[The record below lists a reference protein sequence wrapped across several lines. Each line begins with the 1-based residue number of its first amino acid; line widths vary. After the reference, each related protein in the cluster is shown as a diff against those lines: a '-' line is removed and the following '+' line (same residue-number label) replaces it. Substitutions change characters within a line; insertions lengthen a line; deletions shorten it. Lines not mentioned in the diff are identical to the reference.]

1 MLKVHAKN
9 LETVAVLYL
18 EGRIVTG
25 ETEPLRNGMPYLEG
39 KREVILDL
47 TQVTT
52 VDAHGLGVLLQLREQ
67 ALTKGAHMK
76 LMNVSNPI
84 HQVLEIT
91 HLDSVFPTV
100 PAVEF
105 FPIVSTDRR
114 TPVAA

>member
-25 ETEPLRNGMPYLEG
+25 ETEPLRKGMPYLEG

-100 PAVEF
+100 PGVEF
-105 FPIVSTDRR
+105 FPIVATNCRR
-114 TPVAA
+114 PVAA

>member
-1 MLKVHAKN
+1 MLKVYANN

-25 ETEPLRNGMPYLEG
+25 ETEPLRNGMPYIEG

-47 TQVTT
+47 TRVTT
-52 VDAHGLGVLLQLREQ
+52 VDAHGLGVLLQLREE
-67 ALTKGAHMK
+67 ALTKGARMK
-76 LMNVSNPI
+76 LMNVSRPI

-100 PAVEF
+100 PGVEF
-105 FPIVSTDRR
+105 FPIISTHRR

>member
-47 TQVTT
+47 TRVTT

-67 ALTKGAHMK
+67 ALVNGARLK

-100 PAVEF
+100 TGVEF
-105 FPIVSTDRR
+105 FPIVSINRR
-114 TPVAA
+114 APVAA